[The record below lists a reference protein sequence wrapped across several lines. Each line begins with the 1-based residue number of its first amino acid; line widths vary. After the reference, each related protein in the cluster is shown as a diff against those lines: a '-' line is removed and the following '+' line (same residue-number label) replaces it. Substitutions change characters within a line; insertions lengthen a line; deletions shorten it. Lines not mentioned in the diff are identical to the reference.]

1 MLNNLLDVSDVA
13 VQTWSSLGVEDHAQ
27 DHWAMQAAV
36 NLTTTGVIRPEH
48 GTAQTLDSTLTRAD
62 VAEMLD
68 SSLDV
73 LANRRN
79 DGWFNW

>member
-1 MLNNLLDVSDVA
+1 MLNNLLDVSDVS
-13 VQTWSSLGVEDHAQ
+13 VQTWASAGLGADSQ
-27 DHWAMQAAV
+27 DHWAMQAVA

-48 GTAQTLDSTLTRAD
+48 STVQTLDTRLTRAD

-73 LANRRN
+73 LSNRKN
-79 DGWFNW
+79 SGWFG

>member
-1 MLNNLLDVSDVA
+1 MLNNLLDVSDVS
-13 VQTWSSLGVEDHAQ
+13 VQTWASAGLGEDSQ
-27 DHWAMQAAV
+27 DHWAMQAVA

-48 GTAQTLDSTLTRAD
+48 STTQTLDTRLTRAD

-73 LANRRN
+73 LVNRK
-79 DGWFNW
+79 DSGWFGW

>member
-1 MLNNLLDVSDVA
+1 MLNNLLDVSDVS
-13 VQTWSSLGVEDHAQ
+13 VQTWSSVGLDDSAQ
-27 DHWAMQAAV
+27 DHWAMQAAA

-48 GTAQTLDSTLTRAD
+48 GNVHTLDTALTRAD

-73 LANRRN
+73 LANRKN
-79 DGWFNW
+79 NHLFGW